1 MFLNITPTVSY
12 SSTPTQLGTDPSP
25 GTLTPGAPNQ
35 PSRAASP
42 GAPSPAAESSAK
54 GASGPQE
61 FSLLFP
67 ENPLAEFVEL
77 PPEAVRGG
85 LWYSN
90 VLAGVLRGAL
100 EMVRPLHSDLA
111 HTDSF
116 QVQIQ
121 TECFFVSD
129 VLRGDENTEL
139 RVRLQRFLEEE
150 APPADD

>member
-12 SSTPTQLGTDPSP
+12 ASALTQPGTDPSP
-25 GTLTPGAPNQ
+25 GALTPGAPNQ
-35 PSRAASP
+35 PNRTASP
-42 GAPSPAAESSAK
+42 GAPSPAAEPSAK

-100 EMVRPLHSDLA
+100 EMVCPRFSHVA
-111 HTDSF
+111 HTD
-116 QVQIQ
+116 
-121 TECFFVSD
+121 
-129 VLRGDENTEL
+129 
-139 RVRLQRFLEEE
+139 
-150 APPADD
+150 